1 MNTIESIK
9 ARYSCRAFSDR
20 RLSDEDVRII
30 AEAAVAS
37 PSGMNIQPWRV
48 IAVTNK
54 ELLDELEAEALKNVA
69 ALPDKGAYER
79 IMSRGGKVYY
89 NAPCQIIIPLQNENR
104 LSLLDCGIV
113 SQTISIAATSLGID
127 SLICG
132 MISFAFSPDK
142 GDYFKKAFAFP
153 EGYDVGLSVLLGY
166 AENSGGAPHTPDLS
180 KISYYK

>member
-9 ARYSCRAFSDR
+9 TRYSCRAFSDR
-20 RLSDEDVRII
+20 QLSDADVQAI

-54 ELLDELEAEALKNVA
+54 DLLDELEAEALKNVA
-69 ALPDKGAYER
+69 DLPDKGAYER

-89 NAPCQIIIPLQNENR
+89 NAPCQIIIALQNENR

-113 SQTISIAATSLGID
+113 SQTVSLAAASLGID

-132 MISFAFSPDK
+132 MISLAFGSDK
-142 GDYFKKAFAFP
+142 GDYFKQKLAFP
-153 EGYDVGLSVLLGY
+153 EGYEAGLSVLIGY
-166 AENSGGAPHTPDLS
+166 GENPAQKPHEPDLS
-180 KISYYK
+180 KISYIK